1 MIQVL
6 RKDERQANAITFI
19 VVPQEV
25 GTTAATV
32 WVGAAR
38 EGDVRDRPARL
49 ELGGVTD
56 PVELTGYG
64 WRVWQTF
71 KDEDPVGYA
80 DVDGVLYEA
89 IGRRER
95 PIAESFYYQRVE
107 LGNPIT
113 RTSHEARFIVDG
125 HSPVG
130 AEGYLRSCS
139 FRTLPTG
146 LPRAESGEH
155 TRAGPSGRMNVAENA
170 DRLISLAFGY
180 SDVSA

>member
-1 MIQVL
+1 M
-6 RKDERQANAITFI
+6 
-19 VVPQEV
+19 
-25 GTTAATV
+25 
-32 WVGAAR
+32 
-38 EGDVRDRPARL
+38 
-49 ELGGVTD
+49 
-56 PVELTGYG
+56 ELTGYG

>member
-1 MIQVL
+1 M
-6 RKDERQANAITFI
+6 AFI

-25 GTTAATV
+25 GTTTATV
-32 WVGAAR
+32 WIGAAR
-38 EGDVRDRPARL
+38 EGDVRDRPVRL
-49 ELGGVTD
+49 ELDGD
-56 PVELTGYG
+56 QVELTRDG